1 MSFLIKALPALLL
14 FSLLILPS
22 EARADGIVINSG
34 SLNMSGS
41 AGGNFTFQG
50 QGITLNGW
58 IDFAPAFCA
67 PCRPGEAI
75 SVSLYRTG
83 GDVRGGS
90 GIIDGVNYDHLFYES
105 QVRFTSAQVIVPNDD
120 APDMTLTV
128 PFTFDAFMQGC
139 TQSTFGAPCP
149 AGNTVFSNML
159 SGQGL
164 ATLYLSS
171 YSDGAGG
178 RLYTIRGVSYNFQP
192 PVATPEPATLLLLGT
207 GLAGLAAR
215 YKRRKN

>member
-1 MSFLIKALPALLL
+1 MKALPALLL
-14 FSLLILPS
+14 FTFLVVPS
-22 EARADGIVINSG
+22 EARADGIIINSG

-67 PCRPGEAI
+67 PCRAGETTSA
-75 SVSLYRTG
+75 SLYRTG

-90 GIIDGVNYDHLFYES
+90 GIIDGVSYDRLFYES
-105 QVRFTSAQVIVPNDD
+105 QIRFTTAQMVVPNDD
-120 APDMTLTV
+120 APDITLIV
-128 PFTFDAFMQGC
+128 PFTFEASMQAC
-139 TQSTFGAPCP
+139 TESTVAGPCP
-149 AGNTVFSNML
+149 GGWVFSNTL

-164 ATLYLSS
+164 ATLLLSS

-178 RLYTIRGVSYNFQP
+178 RLYSIRSVSYNFQP

-215 YKRRKN
+215 YKRRKK